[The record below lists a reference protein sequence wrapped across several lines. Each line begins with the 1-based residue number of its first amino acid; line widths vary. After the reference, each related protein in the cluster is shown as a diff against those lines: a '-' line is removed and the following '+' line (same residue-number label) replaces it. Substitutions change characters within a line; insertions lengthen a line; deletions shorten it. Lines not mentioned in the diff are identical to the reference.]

1 MLICGL
7 IFVMTIMCC
16 KNFWKTIFPFALAV
30 GFGLLAVN
38 LLQKENLIV
47 TRQEKGFIKV
57 VPPQTGTG
65 SSGSD
70 TGLSPFYTSNSPQ
83 FCYLKSDSI
92 QIRSKPRPKYTDTA
106 RQNQVQGKVMLRVT
120 FLASG
125 QIGKI
130 SPITNLPDG
139 LTEEA
144 IAVAKLIK
152 FKPQMRNKKPITI
165 TKTVEYN
172 FILY

>member
-1 MLICGL
+1 
-7 IFVMTIMCC
+7 MCC

-47 TRQEKGFIKV
+47 NRQVKTFTKV
-57 VPPQTGTG
+57 VPIETRTG

-70 TGLSPFYTSNSPQ
+70 TGLSQFHTPNSPQ
-83 FCYLKSDSI
+83 FCYLESDSI
-92 QIRSKPRPKYTDTA
+92 QITSKPRPKYTDAA

-130 SPITNLPDG
+130 YSITNLPFG

-152 FKPQMRNKKPITI
+152 FKPQKRNKKPVTI

-172 FILY
+172 FTLY